1 MDGVKSILENVKNGN
16 ISVDEALLKL
26 KIEPFE
32 DLGFAKIDHH
42 RLLRQG
48 IGEVVYGASK
58 TPEQIV
64 EITNSLLN
72 NGQET
77 VLITRMSKE
86 AKEYAQGKMPFEYY
100 EIPKLAIAGKMPEPT
115 GNGKIV
121 IVTGGTSD
129 MPVAEEAALTAE
141 ALGNKVV
148 RIYDAG
154 KGTTGKDSER
164 I

>member
-1 MDGVKSILENVKNGN
+1 MQKAIELRKEILEAEKGILDDVVLDLKERDSMDNVKNILENVKNGN

-42 RLLRQG
+42 RQLRQG

-77 VLITRMSKE
+77 VLITRMNKE
-86 AKEYAQGKMPFEYY
+86 AKEYAQGKMTFEYY
-100 EIPKLAIAGKMPEPT
+100 LYLIHISEPT
-115 GNGKIV
+115 RLLSISYNI
-121 IVTGGTSD
+121 IS
-129 MPVAEEAALTAE
+129 
-141 ALGNKVV
+141 
-148 RIYDAG
+148 
-154 KGTTGKDSER
+154 
-164 I
+164 